1 MYVNHELLAAKGP
14 EFVERPFKLFS
25 ETKDLQFLAAPQL
38 LEDFDLCSPGGPG
51 VDDLVEKETLD
62 FEIDQSDQP
71 GDQPGDQ
78 SVKQSDQL
86 FSGFALWPRLVVD
99 HVNHVDQLVDI
110 QNVASHWSYVVA
122 LMSKQRIPLSKGCRI
137 ALQCQVDLGKVP
149 YSYLLRGKLLEKDG
163 TSEQHGKSRF
173 MMIHVDFG

>member
-1 MYVNHELLAAKGP
+1 MNHELLAAKGP
-14 EFVERPFKLFS
+14 EFVQRPFKLFS

-51 VDDLVEKETLD
+51 VNDLLEKEHLD
-62 FEIDQSDQP
+62 FEIDQN
-71 GDQPGDQ
+71 DQ
-78 SVKQSDQL
+78 SMKL

-99 HVNHVDQLVDI
+99 ENQPPLVVDI

-122 LMSKQRIPLSKGCRI
+122 LMSPQRIPLSKGCRI
-137 ALQCQVDLGKVP
+137 ALQCQVDLRKVP

-163 TSEQHGKSRF
+163 KQLDFWWISCGCWMSFRCFICFVEMF
-173 MMIHVDFG
+173 MDFG

>member
-71 GDQPGDQ
+71 GDQ
-78 SVKQSDQL
+78 SVKQKPL

-122 LMSKQRIPLSKGCRI
+122 LMSKQRIPLSNGCRI

-163 TSEQHGKSRF
+163 KSRF
-173 MMIHVDFG
+173 MMIHDDS